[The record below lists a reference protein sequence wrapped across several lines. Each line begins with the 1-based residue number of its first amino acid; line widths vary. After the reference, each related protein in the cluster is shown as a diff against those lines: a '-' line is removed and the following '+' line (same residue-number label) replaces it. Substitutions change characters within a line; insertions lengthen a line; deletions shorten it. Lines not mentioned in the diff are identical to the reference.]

1 MPGVRK
7 GSSIQTF
14 PARWRT
20 RATPVVK
27 EQPRCRGKATRLGSK
42 SPEEPG
48 LLPVAFGAALIAAGT
63 RAALAGRVSDAQA
76 LPYLGIGYARPEF
89 AEFSQ

>member
-1 MPGVRK
+1 MRE

-14 PARWRT
+14 PARSHT

-27 EQPRCRGKATRLGSK
+27 EQPRCRGQGNAAGKQIPGGA
-42 SPEEPG
+42 G